1 MKHLEDE
8 LHKPEAGPPESYKK
22 EPVPPPEK
30 YIPTKYRETRDNSHI
45 SAPMTSFGTQTPL
58 QIIATAIK
66 RLVWDDNEHLAQLVE
81 RHHKDNDTNMAK
93 AIQMAADDL
102 LKETDER

>member
-1 MKHLEDE
+1 MSERPFVNLNKLEDE
-8 LHKPEAGPPESYKK
+8 LKPELKP
-22 EPVPPPEK
+22 EPVSLPPEK
-30 YIPTKYRETRDNSHI
+30 FIPVKHREIRDNSYSHG
-45 SAPMTSFGTQTPL
+45 SPTFGTQTPL

-66 RLVWDDNEHLAQLVE
+66 RLVWDDNEHFALLVE
-81 RHHKDNDTNMAK
+81 KHKSNDTNMAK